1 MEELAMTGPPAE
13 LHGVDKIGAYL
24 GCDPTLLA
32 QALAWQQQWAARG
45 LRKRLGEL
53 LLELQLMSGDLLWA
67 ALRAQRL
74 DRLRKCAVFAG
85 LETHE
90 LEALCECVQER
101 SIRAGEEF
109 IRQDDIG
116 DRCFIVASG
125 QAVVF
130 QHDESEEVLL
140 STVGPGEC
148 LGELGYFSD
157 SRRSASVRASEDI
170 EVLELYYTDLQRILE
185 VTPRLAKN
193 LLDLV
198 TKRLRRSNFHVQE
211 VVQRVRMVERSLQNL
226 SSFLDMSE
234 ILHLRMSVEGL
245 IERVVHTASKV
256 MGADRASLFL
266 LDVTGGTL
274 WSKVAQGEDSRELR
288 VPLGSGIVGWV
299 AKHDQLVNIPD
310 AYQDP
315 RFNPAIDHRTSY
327 HTHSVLCGPVK
338 NLQGEVIGV
347 VEVINKQG
355 GAFTQEDETL
365 FRAFTYQTAI
375 AVENF
380 RLYQRIV
387 TSHEKM
393 AILLDVATSVTQ
405 TLNLDALIAKVVAK
419 ISEVLQAERSSLLL
433 LDPQTG
439 ELWSKQ
445 AEGAAG
451 VEIRFPSTEGLAGYV
466 VRTGQVLHVRDV
478 YADPRFNPAF
488 DRVTGF
494 RTQSMLCVPV
504 RNHAGTII
512 GVTQA
517 MNKAGG
523 VFGQEDEDLLQVLSS
538 QIAVALENAQLY
550 EGTVTLNNYLVS
562 IGESISN
569 GILTLDQAYHVVRAN
584 RAVLTLFERDIA
596 DVELQDIR
604 ALLGP
609 ANADITRTVDQV
621 YATHRE
627 VVMADVELV
636 VQDKTVSLNF
646 RCLPLLDAKDEY
658 QGLVLA
664 FEDISR
670 EKRVKNTLMRYMAR
684 DIVEKVLED
693 PTRQALGGVRSKAT
707 IVFSDIRGFTSMTE
721 SMSAEQTVE
730 FLNDYFARMVDV
742 VFQHRGVL
750 DKYIGDAIMAVFGVP
765 YIQDDDAV
773 RAVRAALDMM
783 GELARANVR
792 RHAAGQAPV
801 HIGIG
806 ISTGE
811 VISGNI
817 GSEKRMEFTAIGDDV
832 NVASRLEGLNKV
844 YGTTILISESTY
856 REVGECF
863 VTRPIDH
870 LLVRGRHQ
878 PTQIYEVLGEKGYR
892 MTPAEAYF
900 LKGLMAYRR
909 RDFAKAGE
917 LFREGAPSDRPCQI
931 FLVRCLHLLE
941 QPPRA
946 DWDGVWIWDDTF

>member
-1 MEELAMTGPPAE
+1 MTGQTAE
-13 LHGVDKIGAYL
+13 LHSVKKLGAYL
-24 GCDPTLLA
+24 GCDPAALE
-32 QALAWQQQWAARG
+32 QALACQQDLMAQG
-45 LRKRLGEL
+45 LHKRLGEIL
-53 LLELQLMSGDLLWA
+53 LDLQLVSGNTLWA
-67 ALRAQRL
+67 ALHAQRL
-74 DRLRKCAVFAG
+74 DRLRHCTVFAG
-85 LETHE
+85 LDVHE
-90 LEALCECVQER
+90 LAALCEFVQEH
-101 SIRAGEEF
+101 SIPTGEEF

-125 QAVVF
+125 HAVVF
-130 QHDESEEVLL
+130 QRVDDEEVML
-140 STVGPGEC
+140 STVSPGEC
-148 LGELGYFSD
+148 LGELGYFSAGK
-157 SRRSASVRASEDI
+157 RSASVRASEDM
-170 EVLELYYTDLQRILE
+170 EVLEFYYSDLQRALA
-185 VTPRLAKN
+185 VTPRLAQN
-193 LLDLV
+193 LLDLI
-198 TKRLRRSNFHVQE
+198 TTRLRRTNFHVQE
-211 VVQRVRMVERSLQNL
+211 VVHRARTVERSLQNL

-234 ILHLRMSVEGL
+234 ILNLRMSIEGL

-256 MGADRASLFL
+256 MGAERASLFL
-266 LDVTGGTL
+266 FDLAAGML
-274 WSKVAQGEDSRELR
+274 WSKVAQGEETRELR

-299 AKHDQLVNIPD
+299 AQHDQLVNIPD
-310 AYQDP
+310 AYQDA
-315 RFNPAIDHRTSY
+315 RFNPTIDHRTGY
-327 HTHSVLCGPVK
+327 RTRSVLCGPVK
-338 NLQGEVIGV
+338 NLQGEIMGV
-347 VEVINKQG
+347 VQVINKHG
-355 GAFTQEDETL
+355 GAFTTEDETL

-380 RLYQRIV
+380 HLYQRIV

-419 ISEVLQAERSSLLL
+419 ISEVLHAERSSLLL
-433 LDPQTG
+433 LDPKTG
-439 ELWSKQ
+439 ELCSRQ
-445 AEGAAG
+445 AEGIDG
-451 VEIRFPSTEGLAGYV
+451 MEIRFPSTTGLAGYV
-466 VRTGQVLHVRDV
+466 VGTGRVLNVRDV

-488 DRVTGF
+488 DRATGF
-494 RTQSMLCVPV
+494 LTKSMLCAPV
-504 RNHAGTII
+504 RNHEGKII

-517 MNKAGG
+517 INKYGG
-523 VFGQEDEDLLQVLSS
+523 TFGQEDEDLLQVLSS

-562 IGESISN
+562 IGDSISD
-569 GILTLDQAYHVVRAN
+569 GILTVDQAYHVVRAN
-584 RAVLTLFERDIA
+584 RVALALFEQR
-596 DVELQDIR
+596 VEEVKHQDIR
-604 ALLGP
+604 ELLGP
-609 ANADITRTVDQV
+609 ANAEIMRTVEQV

-627 VVMADVELV
+627 VMIADVELGLGG
-636 VQDKTVSLNF
+636 KTVSLNF
-646 RCLPLLDAKDEY
+646 RCSPLIDAKDDY

-664 FEDISR
+664 FEDLSR
-670 EKRVKNTLMRYMAR
+670 EKRVKNTLVRYMAR

-693 PTRQALGGVRSKAT
+693 PTSQVLGGVRGKAT
-707 IVFSDIRGFTSMTE
+707 IVFSDIRGFTSLTE

-730 FLNDYFARMVDV
+730 FLNDYFSRMVDV
-742 VFQHRGVL
+742 VFEHRGVL

-765 YIQDDDAV
+765 YIQDDDAI

-783 GELARANVR
+783 GELAQANVR

-856 REVGECF
+856 REVRERF

-878 PTQIYEVLGEKGYR
+878 PTQIYEVLGEQGYR

-900 LKGLMAYRR
+900 LEGAMAYRR
-909 RDFAKAGE
+909 RDFAKASE

-931 FLVRCLHLLE
+931 FLARCLHLLE

-946 DWDGVWIWDDTF
+946 DWDGVWIWDDKD

>member
-1 MEELAMTGPPAE
+1 MEEM
-13 LHGVDKIGAYL
+13 HGVERIGAYL
-24 GCDPTLLA
+24 GCDPALLD
-32 QALAWQQQWAARG
+32 QALAWQQHWAARG
-45 LRKRLGEL
+45 LHKRLGEL
-53 LLELQLMSGDLLWA
+53 LLELQLMSGDILWA

-90 LEALCECVQER
+90 LEALCEFVQER

-130 QHDESEEVLL
+130 QRDESEEVLL

-157 SRRSASVRASEDI
+157 GRRSASVRASENM

-198 TKRLRRSNFHVQE
+198 TKRLRRANFHVQE
-211 VVQRVRMVERSLQNL
+211 VVHRARTVERSLHNL

-256 MGADRASLFL
+256 MRAERASLFL
-266 LDVTGGTL
+266 LDMAGGAL

-288 VPLGSGIVGWV
+288 VPLGSGIAGWV
-299 AKHDQLVNIPD
+299 AQHDQLLNIPD

-315 RFNPAIDHRTSY
+315 RFNPAIDHRTGY

-338 NLQGEVIGV
+338 NLQGEIIGV

-393 AILLDVATSVTQ
+393 AVLLDVATAVTQ
-405 TLNLDALIAKVVAK
+405 TLNLDVLIAKVVAK
-419 ISEVLQAERSSLLL
+419 ISEVLHAERSSLLL

-451 VEIRFPSTEGLAGYV
+451 IEIRFPSTEGLAGYV

-517 MNKAGG
+517 MNKVGG

-569 GILTLDQAYHVVRAN
+569 GILTLDQDYHVVRAN
-584 RAVLTLFERDIA
+584 RAVLTLFERGIA
-596 DVELQDIR
+596 DVEHQDIR

-609 ANADITRTVDQV
+609 ANADIARTVAQV

-636 VQDKTVSLNF
+636 VQDRTVSLNF
-646 RCLPLLDAKDEY
+646 RCLPLIDAKDEY

-721 SMSAEQTVE
+721 SMSAEHTVE
-730 FLNDYFARMVDV
+730 FLNDYFSRMVDV

-844 YGTTILISESTY
+844 YGTTILISESTF

-878 PTQIYEVLGEKGYR
+878 STQLYEVLGEKGYR

-900 LKGLMAYRR
+900 LKGLMVYRR
-909 RDFAKAGE
+909 RDFAKASE

-931 FLVRCLHLLE
+931 FLARCLHLLE

-946 DWDGVWIWDDTF
+946 DWDGVWIWDDTH

>member
-1 MEELAMTGPPAE
+1 MEELATPGPPAE
-13 LHGVDKIGAYL
+13 LHGVEKIGAYL
-24 GCDPTLLA
+24 GCDPALLE
-32 QALAWQQQWAARG
+32 QALARQRQWAAQG
-45 LRKRLGEL
+45 LHKRLGEL
-53 LLELQLMSGDLLWA
+53 LLELQLTSSDVLWA

-74 DRLRKCAVFAG
+74 ARLSRCAIFAG

-90 LEALCECVQER
+90 LAALCEFVQER
-101 SIRAGEEF
+101 SLRAGEEF

-125 QAVVF
+125 HAVVF
-130 QHDESEEVLL
+130 QRDEDEEVLL

-157 SRRSASVRASEDI
+157 GRRSASVRASEDT

-198 TKRLRRSNFHVQE
+198 TIRLRRSNFHVQE
-211 VVQRVRMVERSLQNL
+211 VMHRARTVERSLHNL
-226 SSFLDMSE
+226 STFLDMSE
-234 ILHLRMSVEGL
+234 ILNIRMSVEGL

-266 LDVTGGTL
+266 LDVAGGSL

-299 AKHDQLVNIPD
+299 AQHDQLVNIPD

-315 RFNPAIDHRTSY
+315 RFNPAVDHRTGY
-327 HTHSVLCGPVK
+327 RTRSVLCGPVK

-355 GAFTQEDETL
+355 GAFTHEDEVL

-393 AILLDVATSVTQ
+393 AVLLDVATSVTQ

-419 ISEVLQAERSSLLL
+419 ISEVLHAERSSLLL

-439 ELWSKQ
+439 ELWSKR

-451 VEIRFPSTEGLAGYV
+451 IEIRFPSTEGLAGYV
-466 VRTGQVLHVRDV
+466 ARTGQVLNVRDA
-478 YADPRFNPAF
+478 YADPRFNPAV

-494 RTQSMLCVPV
+494 HTQSMLCVPV
-504 RNHAGTII
+504 RNHEGRII

-517 MNKAGG
+517 MNKEGG

-569 GILTLDQAYHVVRAN
+569 GILTLDQDYRVVRAN
-584 RAVLTLFERDIA
+584 RAVLTLFEQRLEA
-596 DVELQDIR
+596 VERQDIR
-604 ALLGP
+604 DLLGP
-609 ANADITRTVDQV
+609 ANADIARTVDQV
-621 YATHRE
+621 YTTHRE
-627 VVMADVELV
+627 IMMADVDLV
-636 VQDKTVSLNF
+636 LGNRTVSLNF
-646 RCLPLLDAKDEY
+646 RCLPLVDAKDQY

-670 EKRVKNTLMRYMAR
+670 EKRMKNTLVRYMTR
-684 DIVEKVLED
+684 DIVEKVLDD
-693 PTRQALGGVRSKAT
+693 PTMQALGGIRSKAT

-730 FLNDYFARMVDV
+730 FLNDYFSRMVDV

-750 DKYIGDAIMAVFGVP
+750 DKYIGDAIMAVFGAP
-765 YIQDDDAV
+765 YIQDDDAI

-811 VISGNI
+811 VITGNI

-856 REVGECF
+856 REVGEFF

-892 MTPAEAYF
+892 MTPAEARF
-900 LKGLMAYRR
+900 LEGIMAYRQ
-909 RDFAKAGE
+909 RDFARASE

-931 FLVRCLHLLE
+931 FLARCLHLLE
-941 QPPRA
+941 HPPRT
-946 DWDGVWIWDDTF
+946 DWDGVWIWDDKY